1 MSAIAGK
8 PAPAKNVLCWE
19 GREQI
24 ACHCA
29 KKTLQALQG
38 GACGA
43 PAGGGAVRRVLI
55 CKQGNGGK
63 LLLQQ
68 QGTSS
73 FALYFPMEYIKNN

>member
-24 ACHCA
+24 ACHSV
-29 KKTLQALQG
+29 KIRLQALRG
-38 GACGA
+38 GLLKGLSGA
-43 PAGGGAVRRVLI
+43 GAERQVLI
-55 CKQGNGGK
+55 CKQGDACP

-68 QGTSS
+68 QAGS
-73 FALYFPMEYIKNN
+73 N